1 MAENFRERV
10 LRRGSEA
17 NSVCINRLRD
27 RTNKSPAFVVQTT
40 TGESRNKTPSDSKT
54 CERLPG
60 FSNPKKLTSGP
71 SFVRTCFVPSTSP
84 EPMFESLQLIGISTA
99 VVTAAEIGDKT
110 QLLAFF
116 LAARFRAPMPICL
129 GILAATVANH
139 AIAGLLGASVASFID
154 PEVLRWILVAAFLAM
169 AVWILIPDKMEE
181 DSCVFAHK
189 RFGVF
194 GTTCV
199 LFFLAE
205 MGDKTQI
212 ATMALGASYATS
224 VISVVTGTTL
234 GMLLADV
241 PAVFIGNKLS
251 EKLSMKWM
259 RRIAA
264 AIFVLLAVLAAVA
277 DAPDV

>member
-1 MAENFRERV
+1 
-10 LRRGSEA
+10 
-17 NSVCINRLRD
+17 
-27 RTNKSPAFVVQTT
+27 
-40 TGESRNKTPSDSKT
+40 
-54 CERLPG
+54 
-60 FSNPKKLTSGP
+60 
-71 SFVRTCFVPSTSP
+71 
-84 EPMFESLQLIGISTA
+84 MFESLQLIGISTA

-139 AIAGLLGASVASFID
+139 AIAGLFGASVASFID

-181 DSCVFAHK
+181 DSCVFAHN

-212 ATMALGASYATS
+212 ATVALGASYATS

-241 PAVFIGNKLS
+241 PRSLS
-251 EKLSMKWM
+251 ATNSP
-259 RRIAA
+259 RNS
-264 AIFVLLAVLAAVA
+264 
-277 DAPDV
+277 P

>member
-40 TGESRNKTPSDSKT
+40 TGKSRNKTPSDSKT

-71 SFVRTCFVPSTSP
+71 SFVRV
-84 EPMFESLQLIGISTA
+84 LYRQLRLHPCLNHFRGISTA

>member
-1 MAENFRERV
+1 
-10 LRRGSEA
+10 
-17 NSVCINRLRD
+17 
-27 RTNKSPAFVVQTT
+27 
-40 TGESRNKTPSDSKT
+40 
-54 CERLPG
+54 
-60 FSNPKKLTSGP
+60 
-71 SFVRTCFVPSTSP
+71 
-84 EPMFESLQLIGISTA
+84 MFESLQLIGISTA

-181 DSCVFAHK
+181 DSCVFAH
-189 RFGVF
+189 
-194 GTTCV
+194 
-199 LFFLAE
+199 
-205 MGDKTQI
+205 
-212 ATMALGASYATS
+212 
-224 VISVVTGTTL
+224 ISVVTGTTL

>member
-1 MAENFRERV
+1 
-10 LRRGSEA
+10 
-17 NSVCINRLRD
+17 
-27 RTNKSPAFVVQTT
+27 
-40 TGESRNKTPSDSKT
+40 
-54 CERLPG
+54 
-60 FSNPKKLTSGP
+60 
-71 SFVRTCFVPSTSP
+71 
-84 EPMFESLQLIGISTA
+84 MFESLQLIGISTA

-224 VISVVTGTTL
+224 VISVVTAPRSACCLRTS
-234 GMLLADV
+234 
-241 PAVFIGNKLS
+241 PRSLS
-251 EKLSMKWM
+251 ATNSP
-259 RRIAA
+259 RNS
-264 AIFVLLAVLAAVA
+264 
-277 DAPDV
+277 P

>member
-1 MAENFRERV
+1 
-10 LRRGSEA
+10 
-17 NSVCINRLRD
+17 
-27 RTNKSPAFVVQTT
+27 
-40 TGESRNKTPSDSKT
+40 
-54 CERLPG
+54 
-60 FSNPKKLTSGP
+60 
-71 SFVRTCFVPSTSP
+71 
-84 EPMFESLQLIGISTA
+84 
-99 VVTAAEIGDKT
+99 
-110 QLLAFF
+110 
-116 LAARFRAPMPICL
+116 
-129 GILAATVANH
+129 
-139 AIAGLLGASVASFID
+139 
-154 PEVLRWILVAAFLAM
+154 M

-181 DSCVFAHK
+181 DSCVFAHN

-194 GTTCV
+194 GATCV

-212 ATMALGASYATS
+212 ATVALGASYATS

-277 DAPDV
+277 DAPNV

>member
-1 MAENFRERV
+1 
-10 LRRGSEA
+10 
-17 NSVCINRLRD
+17 
-27 RTNKSPAFVVQTT
+27 
-40 TGESRNKTPSDSKT
+40 
-54 CERLPG
+54 
-60 FSNPKKLTSGP
+60 
-71 SFVRTCFVPSTSP
+71 
-84 EPMFESLQLIGISTA
+84 MFESLQLIDISTA

-181 DSCVFAHK
+181 DSCVFAHN

-212 ATMALGASYATS
+212 ATVALGASYATS

-234 GMLLADV
+234 GILLADV

-277 DAPDV
+277 DAPNV

>member
-1 MAENFRERV
+1 
-10 LRRGSEA
+10 
-17 NSVCINRLRD
+17 
-27 RTNKSPAFVVQTT
+27 
-40 TGESRNKTPSDSKT
+40 
-54 CERLPG
+54 
-60 FSNPKKLTSGP
+60 
-71 SFVRTCFVPSTSP
+71 
-84 EPMFESLQLIGISTA
+84 MFESLQLIGISTA

-129 GILAATVANH
+129 GILAAT
-139 AIAGLLGASVASFID
+139 FID

-181 DSCVFAHK
+181 DSCVFAHN

-194 GTTCV
+194 GATCV

-212 ATMALGASYATS
+212 ATVALGASYATS

-277 DAPDV
+277 DAPNV